1 MQNHRTRIHKNLF
14 VAIGI
19 QMIVRLTL
27 YMDQA
32 VGGDGNIMA
41 TRVADDQQIINTVPL
56 DSNSTTATTSIIQ
69 QVGKGIHTTVSA
81 RTNLK

>member
-56 DSNSTTATTSIIQ
+56 DNSTTTTSIIQ
-69 QVGKGIHTTVSA
+69 EVEIGIHRTVSA
-81 RTNLK
+81 RIN

>member
-1 MQNHRTRIHKNLF
+1 LF

-32 VGGDGNIMA
+32 VGGDGNIIVS
-41 TRVADDQQIINTVPL
+41 TIGLVIHSIADGAALGASLYCKLLIF
-56 DSNSTTATTSIIQ
+56 
-69 QVGKGIHTTVSA
+69 
-81 RTNLK
+81 